1 MAITSSHPSVLFPL
15 VIGQERLLNEFS
27 RVPKHDDLWMVY
39 FNINDS
45 KFTRMLATFCRI
57 VAERLEKNTRDYII
71 LAPETATISMAHV
84 LRLQYGF
91 DVQLIGKKQRPN
103 AKPGALSDTYNP
115 ITGGTPQTIFFNGFD
130 EGIDLSYPRQVASP
144 FSLPP
149 SHLNIVRAAT
159 HCAPQLVL
167 IDNVVTTGETFKSV
181 CRLMHAHAPSM
192 IIKEAIVMW
201 TEGEGA
207 AFQSIPI
214 VEGRQLPIV
223 SVGGHIPLLTT
234 QQLHDYAAQQQ
245 QQQRF

>member
-1 MAITSSHPSVLFPL
+1 MTIPSSHPSVMFPL

-130 EGIDLSYPRQVASP
+130 EVIDLSYPRQVASP
-144 FSLPP
+144 FSLAPFSP
-149 SHLNIVRAAT
+149 EYFACCNSLRSAAGAHRQRGHDWRDVQIRVQANARARAVDDHQGGDCHVDGGRGCSLSIDSH
-159 HCAPQLVL
+159 C
-167 IDNVVTTGETFKSV
+167 
-181 CRLMHAHAPSM
+181 
-192 IIKEAIVMW
+192 
-201 TEGEGA
+201 
-207 AFQSIPI
+207 
-214 VEGRQLPIV
+214 
-223 SVGGHIPLLTT
+223 
-234 QQLHDYAAQQQ
+234 
-245 QQQRF
+245 